1 MQSKR
6 KGFTLIELLVVI
18 AIIGILAGMVLVS
31 MGGARAKARDAKRQ
45 SDMRQLISAQEMYTG
60 DSTGNAYYQLAG
72 TTMPT
77 AIGTFLNPV
86 PTDPTNTGTCPL
98 TVATVSF
105 KYCQLD
111 NITVAGNENNFCY
124 YARLESGASTTVG
137 KFVTASQGGSVTR
150 STAPTTFAECATGN

>member
-1 MQSKR
+1 
-6 KGFTLIELLVVI
+6 LLVVI

-77 AIGTFLNPV
+77 AIGTFMNPV
-86 PTDPTNTGTCPL
+86 PADPTNTGTTCPPAAG
-98 TVATVSF
+98 TYR
-105 KYCQLD
+105 YCQLAND
-111 NITVAGNENNFCY
+111 GTANANNFCY
-124 YARLESGASTTVG
+124 YALLEGNA